1 MIDFNTITLLTG
13 EAAAADAPA
22 SPSLLGTLGSL
33 LPFLLLIPIFYFL
46 MYRPQKK
53 QEKETA
59 AMRNSLMIGD
69 EVVTIGGIIGKV
81 VKVKDDY
88 VVIET
93 GADKARLKM
102 RKTAIASV
110 EKKADDEG
118 NNQRTTFKVKAGKNE
133 VPHDPEN
140 K

>member
-1 MIDFNTITLLTG
+1 MDFNTILLTG
-13 EAAAADAPA
+13 EAAAEGTAGGG
-22 SPSLLGTLGSL
+22 LMGTLAGI

-93 GADKARLKM
+93 GADKTRLKM
-102 RKTAIASV
+102 RKTAIGSV
-110 EKKADDEG
+110 EKKADDDG
-118 NNQRTTFKVKAGKNE
+118 SSQRATFKVKAETK
-133 VPHDPEN
+133 PSHDPEN
-140 K
+140 

>member
-1 MIDFNTITLLTG
+1 MIDFNTISLLTG
-13 EAAAADAPA
+13 EAATETQAGGELMA
-22 SPSLLGTLGSL
+22 TIGSL

-93 GADKARLKM
+93 GSDKARLKM
-102 RKTAIASV
+102 RKTAIGSV
-110 EKKADDEG
+110 EKKADDES
-118 NNQRTTFKVKAGKNE
+118 NNQRTTFKVKAGKPE

>member
-1 MIDFNTITLLTG
+1 MIDFNTISLLTG
-13 EAAAADAPA
+13 EAAAEAPA
-22 SPSLLGTLGSL
+22 GGGLMATLGSI

-93 GADKARLKM
+93 GSDKARLKM
-102 RKTAIASV
+102 RKTAIGSV
-110 EKKADDEG
+110 EKKADDDS
-118 NNQRTTFKVKAGKNE
+118 NNQRTTFKVKASKSD